1 MDVLFLFPTW
11 YSGVA
16 VHCFLAFSA
25 ANVNNGYIFDHD
37 NFAVTKTYMLFELY
51 NRISESI
58 HRLHL

>member
-11 YSGVA
+11 YSGVVA

-25 ANVNNGYIFDHD
+25 ANVNNGYIFDHEY
-37 NFAVTKTYMLFELY
+37 FAITHMLFELY